1 MGGIQG
7 LLLDQ
12 LLEALGITP
21 YLKETQC
28 SRQLP
33 PFSPSQSDGWNNG
46 MD

>member
-1 MGGIQG
+1 MGSIQG

-21 YLKETQC
+21 YLKETPC

-33 PFSPSQSDGWNNG
+33 PYASSQSDGWNNG